1 MSVYDEIDNYFT
13 SDVKKGL
20 ARKCFEKGKEWQR
33 LAIIQKSLMG
43 DQKYKA
49 QLRKECYAYIKEN
62 VDTSDEKKVYGS
74 IILMFIL
81 GAIISWVVQK
91 ILDRIF
97 EKE

>member
-1 MSVYDEIDNYFT
+1 MSIEQEIEHVF
-13 SDVKKGL
+13 SGKLRQGL
-20 ARKCFEKGKEWQR
+20 ARKCLEKGKEWESKQ
-33 LAIIQKSLMG
+33 IVEKG
-43 DQKYKA
+43 CKDQKYKS
-49 QLRKECYAYIKEN
+49 QLKKECYAYIKEN